1 MRSTINKSALT
12 LLFALAV
19 SPLLVQCASQDEL
32 NQIHYQLRQLNKKV
46 VELETST
53 VDNLQKRQASS
64 ASQMDQL
71 YQEFLQFKSDLEETG
86 HLNRRLTEQNKELEN
101 AFKSY
106 AKTEEEKRAAELKR
120 LEQEIVEKDRSIDDL
135 ADQLKLQQDN
145 LQAIQNA
152 RVEEAR
158 RKAEAAAKAAAAA
171 RAKAEAA
178 SKASS
183 SGVPAKIR
191 ADKKKS
197 VFNVTA
203 SASPA
208 PSSPSPAASSPS
220 PAPTSKPPVP
230 AAAPAS
236 VSSSSGDAGDL
247 YQKGKYREAYRAFEE
262 LTRDQENSQAAINAR
277 YMMGECLFAL
287 KEYDQAIL
295 DYQNIITNNPS
306 SSKAPAAML
315 RQGMAFEK
323 LNDSDT
329 ARILY
334 QKLIASYKESS
345 EAVQAQQLLDKM

>member
-1 MRSTINKSALT
+1 MRSTMNKSALT
-12 LLFALAV
+12 FLFALAV

-71 YQEFLQFKSDLEETG
+71 YKEFLQFKSDLEETG

-120 LEQEIVEKDRSIDDL
+120 LEMNIVDKDRSIDDL
-135 ADQLKLQQDN
+135 AQQLKLQQDN

-152 RVEEAR
+152 RVEDAK
-158 RKAEAAAKAAAAA
+158 RKAEAAAKAATAA

-183 SGVPAKIR
+183 SAVPAKIR
-191 ADKKKS
+191 ADKKKKAFS
-197 VFNVTA
+197 VPA
-203 SASPA
+203 S
-208 PSSPSPAASSPS
+208 SSPSTAASTSTVQ
-220 PAPTSKPPVP
+220 TSKPPVP
-230 AAAPAS
+230 AAPPET
-236 VSSSSGDAGDL
+236 VSQSTGNAGDL
-247 YQKGKYREAYRAFEE
+247 YQDGKYREAYRAFEE
-262 LTRDQENSQAAINAR
+262 LTRDQENSGAAINAR

-334 QKLIASYKESS
+334 QKLIASYKQSS
-345 EAVQAQQLLDKM
+345 EAAQAQQLLDKM

>member
-1 MRSTINKSALT
+1 MRSTMNKSALT
-12 LLFALAV
+12 FLFALAV

-71 YQEFLQFKSDLEETG
+71 YKEFLQFKSDLEETG
-86 HLNRRLTEQNKELEN
+86 HLNRRLSEQNKELEN

-120 LEQEIVEKDRSIDDL
+120 LEMDIVDKDRSIDDL
-135 ADQLKLQQDN
+135 AQQLKLQQDN

-152 RVEEAR
+152 RVEDAK

-191 ADKKKS
+191 ADKKKKAFS
-197 VFNVTA
+197 VPA
-203 SASPA
+203 SSSPA
-208 PSSPSPAASSPS
+208 TT
-220 PAPTSKPPVP
+220 APTSTVQTSKPPVP
-230 AAAPAS
+230 AAPPET
-236 VSSSSGDAGDL
+236 VSQSTGNAGDL
-247 YQKGKYREAYRAFEE
+247 YQDGKYREAYRAFEE
-262 LTRDQENSQAAINAR
+262 LTRDQENSGAAINAR

-334 QKLIASYKESS
+334 QKLIASYKQSS
-345 EAVQAQQLLDKM
+345 EAAQAQQLLDKM

>member
-1 MRSTINKSALT
+1 MNKSALIS
-12 LLFALAV
+12 LLLSVALL
-19 SPLLVQCASQDEL
+19 PLLVQCASQDEL
-32 NQIHYQLRQLNKKV
+32 NQINYQLRMLNKKV
-46 VELETST
+46 VELEATT

-71 YQEFLQFKSDLEETG
+71 YREFLQFKSDLEETG

-120 LEQEIVEKDRSIDDL
+120 LEQEIIDKDRSIGNL

-145 LQAIQNA
+145 LKAIQDA
-152 RVEEAR
+152 RVEEAK
-158 RKAEAAAKAAAAA
+158 RKAEAAARTAAEA

-178 SKASS
+178 RSAS
-183 SGVPAKIR
+183 SGVPAKIS
-191 ADKKKS
+191 ADKQKN
-197 VFNVTA
+197 VFTA
-203 SASPA
+203 A
-208 PSSPSPAASSPS
+208 PSSP
-220 PAPTSKPPVP
+220 
-230 AAAPAS
+230 AAPAATTAPAAVETS
-236 VSSSSGDAGDL
+236 RTVAPPSPSAATPPASPSGTAADDLFKKGD
-247 YQKGKYREAYRAFEE
+247 YREAYRAFEE
-262 LTRDQENSQAAINAR
+262 LTRNQDNSQVAINAR

-306 SSKAPAAML
+306 SAKAPAAML

-334 QKLIASYKESS
+334 QKLIASYKESP
-345 EAVQAQQLLDKM
+345 EAAQAQQLIDKM

>member
-1 MRSTINKSALT
+1 MNKSALT
-12 LLFALAV
+12 FLFALAV

-64 ASQMDQL
+64 ASQNDQL
-71 YQEFLQFKSDLEETG
+71 YKEFLQFRSDLEETG

-106 AKTEEEKRAAELKR
+106 AKTEEEKRAAGLKR
-120 LEQEIVEKDRSIDDL
+120 LEMEIVNKDRSIDDL
-135 ADQLKLQQDN
+135 AQQLKLQQDN
-145 LQAIQNA
+145 LQAIQKA
-152 RVEEAR
+152 RVEDAK
-158 RKAEAAAKAAAAA
+158 RKAEAAAKAATAA

-191 ADKKKS
+191 ADKKKKAFS
-197 VFNVTA
+197 VPA
-203 SASPA
+203 SSSPA
-208 PSSPSPAASSPS
+208 TTSTSTVQ
-220 PAPTSKPPVP
+220 TSKPPVSS
-230 AAAPAS
+230 APS
-236 VSSSSGDAGDL
+236 ETISQSTGNAGDL

-262 LTRDQENSQAAINAR
+262 LTRDQENSEAAINAR

-323 LNDSDT
+323 LNDNDT

-334 QKLIASYKESS
+334 QKLIASYKQSS
-345 EAVQAQQLLDKM
+345 EATQAQQLLDKM

>member
-1 MRSTINKSALT
+1 MNKSALT
-12 LLFALAV
+12 FLFVLFL
-19 SPLLVQCASQDEL
+19 SPLLLQCASQDEL

-46 VELETST
+46 NDLEATT
-53 VDNLQKRQASS
+53 IDDLQKRQASS

-106 AKTEEEKRAAELKR
+106 AKTEEEKRAAEMKR
-120 LEQEIVEKDRSIDDL
+120 LEQEIVEKDRSIDEL
-135 ADQLKLQQDN
+135 ANQLKLQQDN
-145 LQAIQNA
+145 LQAIQKA
-152 RVEEAR
+152 RVEEAK
-158 RKAEAAAKAAAAA
+158 RKADAAARAAAAA

-178 SKASS
+178 SKA
-183 SGVPAKIR
+183 GAGAPAKIR
-191 ADKKKS
+191 ADKKKKVFS
-197 VFNVTA
+197 VASSGATTA
-203 SASPA
+203 AASKPA
-208 PSSPSPAASSPS
+208 PA
-220 PAPTSKPPVP
+220 T
-230 AAAPAS
+230 AAAPPSPSANAEKIS
-236 VSSSSGDAGDL
+236 QSSGNAGDL

-262 LTRDQENSQAAINAR
+262 LTRDQENSEAAINAR

-295 DYQNIITNNPS
+295 DYQNIITNNPT
-306 SSKAPAAML
+306 SSKAPGAML

-334 QKLIASYKESS
+334 QKLIASYKESP
-345 EAVQAQQLLDKM
+345 EADQAQQLLDKM

>member
-1 MRSTINKSALT
+1 MRSIMNKPALT
-12 LLFALAV
+12 FLFALAV

-71 YQEFLQFKSDLEETG
+71 YKEFLQFKSDLEETG

-120 LEQEIVEKDRSIDDL
+120 LEKDIVDKDRSIGDL
-135 ADQLKLQQDN
+135 AQQLKLQQDN

-152 RVEEAR
+152 RVEDAR

-191 ADKKKS
+191 ADKKKRAFS
-197 VFNVTA
+197 VAASSSPVTT
-203 SASPA
+203 
-208 PSSPSPAASSPS
+208 SPSPDQA
-220 PAPTSKPPVP
+220 SKPPVP
-230 AAAPAS
+230 AAPPETIS
-236 VSSSSGDAGDL
+236 KSTGNAGDL

-262 LTRDQENSQAAINAR
+262 LTRDQESSEASINAR

-345 EAVQAQQLLDKM
+345 EAAEAQQLLDKM

>member
-1 MRSTINKSALT
+1 MRSIMNKSALT

-46 VELETST
+46 SDLETVT
-53 VDNLQKRQASS
+53 IDNLQKRQASS

-120 LEQEIVEKDRSIDDL
+120 LEQEIVNKDRNIDNL
-135 ADQLKLQQDN
+135 AQQLKLQQDN

-152 RVEEAR
+152 RVEEAK
-158 RKAEAAAKAAAAA
+158 RKADAAAKAAAAA

-183 SGVPAKIR
+183 GVPAKIR
-191 ADKKKS
+191 ADKTKK
-197 VFNVTA
+197 VFNNT
-203 SASPA
+203 SS
-208 PSSPSPAASSPS
+208 SSPVAT
-220 PAPTSKPPVP
+220 APKP
-230 AAAPAS
+230 AAASQPAPQAAS
-236 VSSSSGDAGDL
+236 PETISKSSGNAGDL
-247 YQKGKYREAYRAFEE
+247 YQKGQYREAYRAFEE
-262 LTRDQENSQAAINAR
+262 LTRDQGNSEAAINAR

-295 DYQNIITNNPS
+295 DYQNIITNNPTS
-306 SSKAPAAML
+306 PKAPGAML

-345 EAVQAQQLLDKM
+345 EADEAQQLLDKM

>member
-1 MRSTINKSALT
+1 MRSTMNKSALT
-12 LLFALAV
+12 FLFALAV

-53 VDNLQKRQASS
+53 IDNLQKRQASS

-71 YQEFLQFKSDLEETG
+71 YKEFLQFRSDLEETG

-106 AKTEEEKRAAELKR
+106 AKTEEEKRAAGLKR
-120 LEQEIVEKDRSIDDL
+120 LEMEIVDKDRSIDDL
-135 ADQLKLQQDN
+135 AQQLKLQQDN
-145 LQAIQNA
+145 LQAIQKA
-152 RVEEAR
+152 RVEDAK
-158 RKAEAAAKAAAAA
+158 RKAEAAAKAATAA

-183 SGVPAKIR
+183 SGVPTKIR
-191 ADKKKS
+191 ADKKKRAFS
-197 VFNVTA
+197 VTA
-203 SASPA
+203 SN
-208 PSSPSPAASSPS
+208 SSATTSTSTVQ
-220 PAPTSKPPVP
+220 TSKPPVSS
-230 AAAPAS
+230 APS
-236 VSSSSGDAGDL
+236 ETISQSTGNAGDL

-262 LTRDQENSQAAINAR
+262 LTRDQENSEATINAR

-323 LNDSDT
+323 LNDNDT

-334 QKLIASYKESS
+334 QKLIASYKQSS
-345 EAVQAQQLLDKM
+345 EATQAQQLLDKM

>member
-1 MRSTINKSALT
+1 MRSIMKKSALT
-12 LLFALAV
+12 FLFALAV

-46 VELETST
+46 NELETVT
-53 VDNLQKRQASS
+53 IDNLQKRQASS

-120 LEQEIVEKDRSIDDL
+120 LEQDIVDKDRSIDDL
-135 ADQLKLQQDN
+135 AQQVKLQQDN

-152 RVEEAR
+152 RVEEAK
-158 RKAEAAAKAAAAA
+158 RKADAAAKAAAAA

-183 SGVPAKIR
+183 GVPAKIR
-191 ADKKKS
+191 ADKTKKL
-197 VFNVTA
+197 FNNT
-203 SASPA
+203 
-208 PSSPSPAASSPS
+208 
-220 PAPTSKPPVP
+220 
-230 AAAPAS
+230 
-236 VSSSSGDAGDL
+236 SSSSPVATAPKPAATSQPTPQAARPETISKSSGNAGDL

-262 LTRDQENSQAAINAR
+262 LTRDQENSEAAINAR

-295 DYQNIITNNPS
+295 DYQNIITNNPT
-306 SSKAPAAML
+306 SSKAPGAML

-323 LNDSDT
+323 LNDNDT

-334 QKLIASYKESS
+334 QKLIASYKESA
-345 EAVQAQQLLDKM
+345 EADQAQQLLDKI

>member
-53 VDNLQKRQASS
+53 IDNLQKRQASS

-120 LEQEIVEKDRSIDDL
+120 LEQEIVEKDRSIDEL

-152 RVEEAR
+152 RVEEAK

-171 RAKAEAA
+171 RARAEAA

-197 VFNVTA
+197 VFNVAA
-203 SASPA
+203 SA
-208 PSSPSPAASSPS
+208 SPAASSPS
-220 PAPTSKPPVP
+220 PAPASPPPAPVP
-230 AAAPAS
+230 AAAPAP
-236 VSSSSGDAGDL
+236 VSSSSGAAGDL

-262 LTRDQENSQAAINAR
+262 LTRDQENSEPAINAR

-334 QKLIASYKESS
+334 QKLIASYKESP
-345 EAVQAQQLLDKM
+345 EAAQAQQLLDKM

>member
-1 MRSTINKSALT
+1 MNKSALT
-12 LLFALAV
+12 FLFVLFL
-19 SPLLVQCASQDEL
+19 SPLLLQCASQDEL

-46 VELETST
+46 NDLETT
-53 VDNLQKRQASS
+53 TIDDLQKRQASS

-120 LEQEIVEKDRSIDDL
+120 LEQEIVDKDRSIEDL

-145 LQAIQNA
+145 LQAIQKA
-152 RVEEAR
+152 RVEEAK
-158 RKAEAAAKAAAAA
+158 RKADAAARAAAAA

-178 SKASS
+178 SKAG
-183 SGVPAKIR
+183 SGAPAKIR
-191 ADKKKS
+191 ADKKKQVFS
-197 VFNVTA
+197 VA
-203 SASPA
+203 SSGTPAASPKPAPTASPA
-208 PSSPSPAASSPS
+208 PVSPTAQAD
-220 PAPTSKPPVP
+220 TLSK
-230 AAAPAS
+230 
-236 VSSSSGDAGDL
+236 SSGNAGDL

-262 LTRDQENSQAAINAR
+262 LTRDQGNSAAAIDAR

-306 SSKAPAAML
+306 SSKAPSAML

-323 LNDSDT
+323 LNDNDT

-334 QKLIASYKESS
+334 QKLIASYKESP
-345 EAVQAQQLLDKM
+345 EATQAQQLLDKM

>member
-1 MRSTINKSALT
+1 MNKSALT
-12 LLFALAV
+12 FLFALAV

-46 VELETST
+46 NELETVT
-53 VDNLQKRQASS
+53 IDNLQKRQASS

-120 LEQEIVEKDRSIDDL
+120 LEQEIVNKDQSIDNL
-135 ADQLKLQQDN
+135 AQQLKLQQDN

-152 RVEEAR
+152 RVEEAK
-158 RKAEAAAKAAAAA
+158 RKADAAARAAAAA

-178 SKASS
+178 SSKAST
-183 SGVPAKIR
+183 GVPAKIR
-191 ADKKKS
+191 ADKKKK
-197 VFNVTA
+197 VFSNT
-203 SASPA
+203 
-208 PSSPSPAASSPS
+208 
-220 PAPTSKPPVP
+220 
-230 AAAPAS
+230 
-236 VSSSSGDAGDL
+236 SSSSAVASAPKPVAASQPAPQAARPETISKSSGNAGDL

-262 LTRDQENSQAAINAR
+262 LTRDQENSEAAINAR

-295 DYQNIITNNPS
+295 DYQNIITNNPTS
-306 SSKAPAAML
+306 PKAPGAML

-345 EAVQAQQLLDKM
+345 EADQAQQLLDKM